1 VFILNSVDGQIL
13 RLRLDFGSFLFD
25 VVGLGFVEKKI
36 VVFLPVESWLFEGF
50 WLVDCSTLV
59 VVDLPCFGFKEGL
72 GFFENHSS
80 MKIH

>member
-1 VFILNSVDGQIL
+1 
-13 RLRLDFGSFLFD
+13 
-25 VVGLGFVEKKI
+25 LGHFCLMLLGWVLSKKKKI